1 MGMLKKLLT
10 TMLMFVFISTMTFAI
25 NSTVNVKV
33 DMTILWG
40 EELPDV
46 VYLFPL
52 QGGFTGVNSS
62 GNTVSLGGYNNSLF
76 NKETEQNLNGALALY
91 DVNKDGIYEGTM
103 KYTGNAQ
110 DIQYRLYVSG
120 KDPKNYMK
128 YPKYEKGNGTNV
140 EMGDWNRK
148 FYISEGV
155 KYLNTSWENKDAKEI
170 EFGNN
175 NAVEITLF
183 KGTTV
188 DLEVKSFYNNNNAS
202 HFQWITKYVLESDIT
217 VVSGG
222 EKIIR
227 KGLTITA
234 KDDAVTGNVV
244 LKVKKQRLYGDNK
257 QTNIEK
263 TITIKIVDPTF
274 AKSEQVIAM
283 YPSLESYKILPKTT
297 TTELYNLY
305 GDFKVSGTSTAGKA
319 FNMNNFTFATGNDG
333 KYAVTES
340 EPFTIKTNETGANG
354 KQQYTYS
361 FTGNSKNIAMFPIEF
376 NKNATQLRDGNMML
390 LSYKRDSAGDLLLD
404 SDGNPISEFL
414 AQTSFRLPV
423 PFTDLKQELKTGG
436 VNITWN
442 ELPSVSS
449 EHSNAYPGGQKIMV
463 RLINLKDKDDNLINS
478 ENVKHDIY
486 NQKNPIKNASI
497 NTNFDNFINKNSNGY
512 IDFVF
517 NHQFAGSEQ
526 SVISGGKIELRHSAG
541 KIFIKGLDSGI
552 YRAQVYTYKYSAPE
566 NKNTG
571 YMVATL
577 EGDMVFT
584 APDPNVQSDDNGKL
598 YYAVVD
604 TTAISFPE
612 EIRVE
617 VMTRSPKALYL
628 TSQAIE
634 HGLLDKTNQNSPVVG
649 LVRHKSIK
657 QVGEKNIDLGNIQLE
672 QPIYTVS
679 STDSAIDYPL
689 DIVVVYEQTSGMG
702 DYKDN
707 ISKAMEKLNDY
718 ILNNTNYNP
727 MYKLLNVNINNVD
740 ESNAKEWK
748 SSFSDVDYHSFNDG
762 NGSSD
767 SAWGIY
773 NAANILVTTG
783 RKTATGMESKKWIIM
798 ISNKMAKQEDK
809 AHGPDQIAQFIRDND
824 ILLTGITNAFKKG
837 YLATDDLGDTASS
850 TYYVDDHAEQYYGHL
865 KFIAGNKF
873 KLYQIQN
880 NENKIYSQL
889 EDWFGWVGVIQ
900 KWIVSYPSPFQLK
913 DGTLRQALFDIEM
926 NYKEITG
933 VSGVTKLD
941 EISKDTDRQYRAPDE
956 SMKRTEYPNQV
967 IIFNNTAG
975 VTYLNGSYTMDD
987 VTLPPGSRG
996 YRRMKTI
1003 GNPIIDS
1010 AIEDHNYA
1018 DIRDFSFNRD
1028 TFHWEYGMQ
1037 TTTNGFMIEKVA
1049 ENGTGTFQY
1058 TPTGSTTDLFN
1069 FAYRGNLRNF
1079 EINKNEDDKVSLMWE
1094 DSAINKYRRVVNT
1107 EKIFF
1112 RIVKDDNN
1120 DAVVTKPYN
1129 LYDTAPVETHSVQLL
1144 NYHYNLYDKQNPMR
1158 LLKYDETKPN
1168 GGDHE
1173 DDSLAIHRENLIG
1186 QFIENNIPYFDIE
1199 FTYDTNIELYA
1210 GGVAFTYRKNQLQ
1223 ISGLPKGKY
1232 ALEAFTISRENDTY
1246 KIVTYEGAHKF
1257 EMDFNPAVTKYS
1269 SENNFFLIEY
1279 IDPSD
1284 FTKANTSGE
1293 LEATVKVNFLTKASK
1308 ELNLSPGAMYIEADT
1323 VYPMNP
1329 LKASD
1334 QGIMS
1339 EIKVTSPQNRKKVDA
1354 TLTGGEISILPSKAA
1369 GFKYP
1374 LDIVLCIDNSGSMD
1388 DEIAAV
1394 RNSLKSFTQKLYE
1407 NGYDVKYNVIAFG
1420 AEQTQ
1425 AIIGSK
1431 WYNASGNAKLDY
1443 HSRWGENGNKK
1454 PTLVPYAFQYK
1465 PKWFDGSN
1473 FSGMTANKLKN
1484 ATEEELLEYEVSE
1497 IQEALGDLKA
1507 VGGFI
1512 GGQENSLYAM
1522 WKAKELLIANGRGV
1536 DFKSKIT
1543 ENKSNMVMPSIK
1555 WVIMLSDENI
1565 YTKDKGDL
1573 VDFIHNEYKSIPYDK
1588 RLEQLANEYKGN
1600 DPFNEVRLTVLAHI
1614 GMVDVMGHNYYNS
1627 SSRDVIK
1634 IKEGKSNP
1642 IGWNRVTAMIDKY
1655 YYINDK
1661 QYYSQW
1667 KYPTTLYPIE
1677 DDRGVM
1683 GLTPSDN
1690 MGAFYAELRLY
1701 MGNLLGLY
1709 EMGLEGK
1716 ECNAA
1721 LMHAAENLG
1730 VIQRWVLQYR
1740 SPFNMAD
1747 GSKRE
1752 VDFIFKNNLVG
1763 KDGSKLTTFDG
1774 KPVTLKDF
1782 NHANIKTPEKGVI
1795 REKRTY
1801 IAPNDILTTKS

>member
-62 GNTVSLGGYNNSLF
+62 GNTVSLGGYNDSLF
-76 NKETEQNLNGALALY
+76 NTETEQNLNGALALY

-222 EKIIR
+222 DKIIK
-227 KGLTITA
+227 KGLSITA
-234 KDDAVTGNVV
+234 KDNAEPGNVV

-283 YPSLESYKILPKTT
+283 YPSLESDRMLPKTT

-376 NKNATQLRDGNMML
+376 NKNATKVRDGNMML
-390 LSYKRDSAGDLLLD
+390 LSYKKDSQGDLLLD

-497 NTNFDNFINKNSNGY
+497 NTNFDNFINKNSDGY

-541 KIFIKGLDSGI
+541 KIFIKGLDTGI

-689 DIVVVYEQTSGMG
+689 DIVIVYEQTSDMEN
-702 DYKDN
+702 YKSN
-707 ISKAMEKLNDY
+707 ISKAMKKLNDY

-773 NAANILVTTG
+773 RAAEILKDSG

-798 ISNKMAKQEDK
+798 ISDKMAKQEDK

-889 EDWFGWVGVIQ
+889 EDSFGSVGVIQ
-900 KWIVSYPSPFQLK
+900 NWIVTYPTPFPLK

-975 VTYLNGSYTMDD
+975 VTYLKGDYTMND

-1003 GNPIIDS
+1003 GNSVLDN
-1010 AIEDHNYA
+1010 AIEDHNYTN
-1018 DIRDFSFNRD
+1018 ISEFSFNRD
-1028 TFHWEYGMQ
+1028 TYHWEYDTQ
-1037 TTTNGFMIEKVA
+1037 TTTNGFMLEKVA
-1049 ENGTGTFQY
+1049 ENGTGIFQY

-1069 FAYRGNLRNF
+1069 FAYRGNIRNF
-1079 EINKNEDDKVSLMWE
+1079 TADGDDDKVSITWE
-1094 DSAINKYRRVVNT
+1094 DSPVNKDRRIVNT
-1107 EKIFF
+1107 EKILF
-1112 RIVKDDNN
+1112 RIVKNTN
-1120 DAVVTKPYN
+1120 DTGIITENYN
-1129 LYDTAPVETHSVQLL
+1129 LYDTDPKETKQVSLIKH
-1144 NYHYNLYDKQNPMR
+1144 HYNLYDKKNPLN
-1158 LLKYDETKPN
+1158 LLKYDIEEIKKSFE
-1168 GGDHE
+1168 E
-1173 DDSLAIHRENLIG
+1173 DRADIDSVSRVDA
-1186 QFIENNIPYFDIE
+1186 IENFISDSKSYIDIDFDYNTSIQV
-1199 FTYDTNIELYA
+1199 YA
-1210 GGVAFTYRKNQLQ
+1210 GGVSFTYRKNELQ

-1232 ALEAFTISRENDTY
+1232 ALEAFTISKENDSY
-1246 KIVTYEGAHKF
+1246 KIVTYEGFKEF
-1257 EMDFNPAVTKYS
+1257 DMDFNPAVTKYS

-1354 TLTGGEISILPSKAA
+1354 TLTG
-1369 GFKYP
+1369 
-1374 LDIVLCIDNSGSMD
+1374 
-1388 DEIAAV
+1388 
-1394 RNSLKSFTQKLYE
+1394 
-1407 NGYDVKYNVIAFG
+1407 
-1420 AEQTQ
+1420 
-1425 AIIGSK
+1425 
-1431 WYNASGNAKLDY
+1431 
-1443 HSRWGENGNKK
+1443 
-1454 PTLVPYAFQYK
+1454 
-1465 PKWFDGSN
+1465 
-1473 FSGMTANKLKN
+1473 
-1484 ATEEELLEYEVSE
+1484 
-1497 IQEALGDLKA
+1497 
-1507 VGGFI
+1507 
-1512 GGQENSLYAM
+1512 
-1522 WKAKELLIANGRGV
+1522 
-1536 DFKSKIT
+1536 
-1543 ENKSNMVMPSIK
+1543 
-1555 WVIMLSDENI
+1555 
-1565 YTKDKGDL
+1565 
-1573 VDFIHNEYKSIPYDK
+1573 
-1588 RLEQLANEYKGN
+1588 
-1600 DPFNEVRLTVLAHI
+1600 
-1614 GMVDVMGHNYYNS
+1614 
-1627 SSRDVIK
+1627 
-1634 IKEGKSNP
+1634 
-1642 IGWNRVTAMIDKY
+1642 
-1655 YYINDK
+1655 
-1661 QYYSQW
+1661 
-1667 KYPTTLYPIE
+1667 
-1677 DDRGVM
+1677 
-1683 GLTPSDN
+1683 
-1690 MGAFYAELRLY
+1690 
-1701 MGNLLGLY
+1701 
-1709 EMGLEGK
+1709 
-1716 ECNAA
+1716 
-1721 LMHAAENLG
+1721 
-1730 VIQRWVLQYR
+1730 
-1740 SPFNMAD
+1740 
-1747 GSKRE
+1747 
-1752 VDFIFKNNLVG
+1752 
-1763 KDGSKLTTFDG
+1763 
-1774 KPVTLKDF
+1774 
-1782 NHANIKTPEKGVI
+1782 
-1795 REKRTY
+1795 
-1801 IAPNDILTTKS
+1801 